1 MRPRP
6 VTAPVSIPRTD
17 WSGHRAAGLRTAG
30 QRPAGQRPGQRQRPV
45 TGHRSAGQPV
55 SRSAG
60 QPVSRSAGQPVAGQ
74 PIGRSTDRR
83 STAGQRPVTGHPP
96 VIHLSSTG
104 SWSPTGHPRR
114 RDSLMNEYDSDGE
127 SAEVLSTTFQT
138 SSCW

>member
-30 QRPAGQRPGQRQRPV
+30 QRTAGQRTAGQRPAGQRPGQRQRPV
-45 TGHRSAGQPV
+45 TGHRSAGQPIG
-55 SRSAG
+55 RTPAG
-60 QPVSRSAGQPVAGQ
+60 QR
-74 PIGRSTDRR
+74 
-83 STAGQRPVTGHPP
+83 TAGQRPVTGHPP
-96 VIHLSSTG
+96 VIHWARAYGRGAYIRSR